1 MNSQFKTPIALFLTV
16 IFAILLSGCST
27 APPIP
32 KDQSPMHPLGMGKI
46 NSQASAQAFGEAARE
61 RSIQQSNRAHP

>member
-1 MNSQFKTPIALFLTV
+1 
-16 IFAILLSGCST
+16 
-27 APPIP
+27 
-32 KDQSPMHPLGMGKI
+32 MHPLGMGKI